1 VVGEL
6 RALPLLVVAAAADV
20 AVAVAVATAVAT
32 VAADDVAVATAVATA
47 VASALLVLVA
57 ALLLFVPASGA
68 FCLGAASMKGVRG
81 KQHQM
86 KSKYQLTRKFKMT
99 DLWFI
104 EIAPVI
110 GGSWGGAPRHPENKS
125 PPQAPP
131 STPCWHMQAILCI
144 ETSPELATN

>member
-1 VVGEL
+1 MLPVLLLSVCAAAAAACPAAAACAAAFAAACVLLRSAAPCAVVGEL
-6 RALPLLVVAAAADV
+6 LFLLPPLL
-20 AVAVAVATAVAT
+20 
-32 VAADDVAVATAVATA
+32 
-47 VASALLVLVA
+47 LLVA
-57 ALLLFVPASGA
+57 ASGA
-68 FCLGAASMKGVRG
+68 FCLVAASMKGVRG

-110 GGSWGGAPRHPENKS
+110 GGSWGGAPRHPEHKS

>member
-1 VVGEL
+1 MLPVLLLSVCAAAAAACPAAAACAAAFAAACVLLRSAAPCAVVGEL
-6 RALPLLVVAAAADV
+6 LFLLPPLL
-20 AVAVAVATAVAT
+20 
-32 VAADDVAVATAVATA
+32 
-47 VASALLVLVA
+47 LLVA
-57 ALLLFVPASGA
+57 ASGA

-110 GGSWGGAPRHPENKS
+110 GGSWGGVPRHQEKQEP
-125 PPQAPP
+125 AAGAALHALL
-131 STPCWHMQAILCI
+131 HMQAISCI
-144 ETSPELATN
+144 KISPDSATN